1 MIIFIVGNS
10 RSGTTMFSRIL
21 NNHDEIFSFH
31 EIHFFEELVS
41 ANELNKAISSDNASI
56 LLAKLICTTYW
67 LFKRKATVSILKEAQ
82 NLILNSNEI
91 DVLPRIPN
99 LSSE

>member
-56 LLAKLICTTYW
+56 LLAKLI
-67 LFKRKATVSILKEAQ
+67 SIQRIGYLKKGNCQ
-82 NLILNSNEI
+82 YF
-91 DVLPRIPN
+91 
-99 LSSE
+99 